1 MKTSINLFFNRTAI
15 ALLSFSLMFT
25 AACKKDLTPTAKTNT
40 ASSKLGTNAIG
51 VSGPKGVC
59 YVEVNNNDI
68 LNVGNYTLSTGE
80 QLFDIGI
87 IFAANINY
95 NTTTQKAELFFN
107 PQVTAVLNNAATKIQ
122 PLQAKGI
129 KVMLSILGNHQ
140 GAGIS
145 NFPSQQA
152 AQDFAQLLA
161 NAVTTYGLDGI
172 DFDDEYADYGTN
184 NTGQPNSSSF
194 VYLVTAL
201 RQLMPNKLISFYFIG
216 PAASNLSYNGV
227 TVGSKIDYSWQ
238 AYYGSYGAPNVPGLA
253 KSNLGPAAI
262 DIQSTDA
269 STAASLA
276 TQTVSDGYG
285 IYLYYNLPN
294 ADSHTYLS
302 NVSNALYGKATVFG
316 SGGTT
321 PPATGVTFYQDIN
334 YGGTATSTIAK
345 GNYTLSQLQALGFVN
360 DWASSVKIPSGWT
373 VTMYSDDNFSG
384 TSWTLTANTANFTT
398 LSPNANDVV
407 SSVKIQ

>member
-1 MKTSINLFFNRTAI
+1 MRKTSNSLFTKASV
-15 ALLSFSLMFT
+15 ALLGFSLLFT
-25 AACKKDLTPTAKTNT
+25 AACKKDLAPTPQTDNT
-40 ASSKLGTNAIG
+40 SSKLSTSAIG

-59 YVEVNNNDI
+59 YVEVNSNDI
-68 LNVGNYTLSTGE
+68 RNVGKYTLSTGQ
-80 QLFDIGI
+80 QLFDIAI

-95 NTTTQKAELFFN
+95 NTNTQKAELFFN
-107 PQVTAVLNNAATKIQ
+107 PQVTNVLSNKATYIQ
-122 PLQAKGI
+122 TLQAKGI

-152 AQDFAQLLA
+152 AQDFAQLLS

-201 RQLMPNKLISFYFIG
+201 RQLMPNKLISFYFYG
-216 PAASNLSYNGV
+216 PAASRLSYNGV
-227 TVGSKIDYSWQ
+227 TVGSKVNYSWN
-238 AYYGSYGAPNVPGLA
+238 AIYGSYSVPNVPGLA

-262 DIQSTDA
+262 DIQSTSS

-276 TQTVSDGYG
+276 TQTVNNSYG

-294 ADSHTYLS
+294 TDVHTYLTS
-302 NVSNALYGKATVFG
+302 VSNALYGKATVKQ
-316 SGGTT
+316 
-321 PPATGVTFYQDIN
+321 P
-334 YGGTATSTIAK
+334 
-345 GNYTLSQLQALGFVN
+345 
-360 DWASSVKIPSGWT
+360 
-373 VTMYSDDNFSG
+373 
-384 TSWTLTANTANFTT
+384 
-398 LSPNANDVV
+398 
-407 SSVKIQ
+407 

>member
-1 MKTSINLFFNRTAI
+1 MKTSLN
-15 ALLSFSLMFT
+15 LSFTRIAMAILGSTLLFT
-25 AACKKDLTPTAKTNT
+25 AACKKDLAPTANTNN

-107 PQVTAVLNNAATKIQ
+107 PQVTTVLNNKATKIQ
-122 PLQAKGI
+122 PLQAKSI
-129 KVMLSILGNHQ
+129 KVLLSILGNHQ
-140 GAGIS
+140 GAGIT
-145 NFPSQQA
+145 NFPTQQA

-184 NTGQPNSSSF
+184 GTGQPNSSSF

-201 RQLMPNKLISFYFIG
+201 RQLMPTKIISFYYYG
-216 PAASNLSYNGV
+216 PAASRLSFNGV
-227 TVGSKIDYSWQ
+227 TVGSKVDYSWN
-238 AYYGSYGAPNVPGLA
+238 AIYGSYSVPNVPGLA
-253 KSNLGPAAI
+253 ASNLGPAAI
-262 DIQSTDA
+262 DIQSTSA

-276 TQTVSDGYG
+276 TQTVNNNYG

-294 ADSHTYLS
+294 ADSHTYLTS
-302 NVSNALYGKATVFG
+302 VSNALYGKATVFG
-316 SGGTT
+316 SGTT
-321 PPATGVTFYQDIN
+321 PTTGVTFYQDIN
-334 YGGTATSTIAK
+334 YTGTATSTIAK

-360 DWASSVKIPSGWT
+360 DWASSVKIPTGWT
-373 VTMYSDDNFSG
+373 VTMYGDDNFTG
-384 TSWTLTANTANFTT
+384 TSWTLTSNTTNFTT
-398 LSPNANDVV
+398 LSPNANDLV

>member
-1 MKTSINLFFNRTAI
+1 MRIQLNKIPA
-15 ALLSFSLMFT
+15 ALLGISLLLA
-25 AACKKDLTPTAKTNT
+25 AACKKDLTPALNSGNT
-40 ASSKLGTNAIG
+40 SASKLGTNAIG

-68 LNVGNYTLSTGE
+68 RNVGNYTLSTGE
-80 QLFDIGI
+80 QLFDVAI

-107 PQVTAVLNNAATKIQ
+107 PQVTNVLSNASTYIQ

-140 GAGIS
+140 GAGIT
-145 NFPSQQA
+145 NFPTQAA
-152 AQDFAQLLA
+152 AQDFAQLLS

-184 NTGQPNSSSF
+184 GTGQPNSSSF

-201 RQLMPNKLISFYFIG
+201 RQLMPTKLISFYYYG
-216 PAASNLSYNGV
+216 PAASRLSFNGV
-227 TVGSKIDYSWQ
+227 TVGSKVDYSWN
-238 AYYGSYGAPNVPGLA
+238 AIYGSYSVPNVPGLA

-262 DIQSTDA
+262 DIQSTSA
-269 STAASLA
+269 TTAASLA
-276 TQTVSDGYG
+276 TQTVTNSYG

-294 ADSHTYLS
+294 TDVHTYLTS
-302 NVSNALYGKATVFG
+302 VSNNLYGKATVYTG
-316 SGGTT
+316 TTT
-321 PPATGVTFYQDIN
+321 PPTTGVTFYQDIN
-334 YGGTATSTIAK
+334 YGGTATSAIPK
-345 GNYTLSQLQALGFVN
+345 GSYTLAQLQAFGLPDN
-360 DWASSVKIPSGWT
+360 WASSVKIPTGWT
-373 VTMYSDDNFSG
+373 VTMYTNDNFTG
-384 TSWTLTANTANFTT
+384 TSWVRTASTPNFTT

-407 SSVKIQ
+407 TSVKIQ